1 MDNYYELFS
10 LNRSLDIDG
19 IKAQLLK
26 EKKKQINRQNSAP
39 TTDKRYEAEKL
50 LEKIAEAEVAFE
62 SEASRKEYDQ
72 KLSHNNG
79 NKAKTQE
86 KIDRNESKSEGDTIN
101 PNAKPSRKLY
111 NGIDY
116 DNGNF
121 FKTEYGRY
129 KVISYNDAFQE
140 INDTMCKM
148 IGLGPA
154 KNQNHQSFY
163 NEFLRIARIANTNR
177 SKLDEDILYN
187 SIFKCFDAMAN
198 GTDGSVANILAQNIF
213 YYLNELYDRRG
224 IAYDFGYIVASLRDW
239 LFATY
244 LQDIDYYRE
253 VVKAFYMAI
262 KIDKAMPKGYYDLSY
277 VTAEN
282 ENSPDIYYMEITDY
296 YAQKAIGFS
305 ENGYDISYI
314 DTFKKVHELYVS
326 FRENADAYLQGDKK
340 RKNKLLKVYD
350 QALGYP
356 ADYNSKSDFF
366 IEKQPYN
373 AGLAYAI
380 GIILKNKNRARKAIK
395 KLSFGQNVLKY
406 MDGAN
411 IKPEVSVNKA
421 DRWGA
426 IFVTVIALGVAAGI
440 YALFYYDH
448 PFIGCIVGLGAAF
461 FMAAGMRG
469 IVEVDD
475 GSIGESLFLST
486 FLSMVTAV
494 PFFFLL
500 RRSHFIYLVIYV
512 IIAALP
518 YLKKLGKGNVAS
530 AEFFAVPLLSL
541 PIAILVLFGHP
552 VVAVMAIAVAIYS
565 FFVSAT

>member
-1 MDNYYELFS
+1 
-10 LNRSLDIDG
+10 
-19 IKAQLLK
+19 
-26 EKKKQINRQNSAP
+26 
-39 TTDKRYEAEKL
+39 
-50 LEKIAEAEVAFE
+50 
-62 SEASRKEYDQ
+62 
-72 KLSHNNG
+72 
-79 NKAKTQE
+79 
-86 KIDRNESKSEGDTIN
+86 
-101 PNAKPSRKLY
+101 
-111 NGIDY
+111 
-116 DNGNF
+116 
-121 FKTEYGRY
+121 
-129 KVISYNDAFQE
+129 
-140 INDTMCKM
+140 
-148 IGLGPA
+148 
-154 KNQNHQSFY
+154 
-163 NEFLRIARIANTNR
+163 
-177 SKLDEDILYN
+177 
-187 SIFKCFDAMAN
+187 
-198 GTDGSVANILAQNIF
+198 
-213 YYLNELYDRRG
+213 
-224 IAYDFGYIVASLRDW
+224 
-239 LFATY
+239 
-244 LQDIDYYRE
+244 
-253 VVKAFYMAI
+253 MAI

-541 PIAILVLFGHP
+541 PIAIIVLFGHP